1 MVLADSRKIS
11 RVPRYLGAATGSSR
25 SFVYRTLTFSG
36 PTFQN
41 GSTRA
46 RVCNFRPALCRRN
59 ARSRNP
65 DDATHT
71 GLTRHRFRLIPVR
84 SPLLGESQLLSF
96 PGATEMF
103 QLAPLAI
110 SGYGFTGH

>member
-11 RVPRYLGAATGSSR
+11 RVPRYLGTATGSSR

-36 PTFQN
+36 PTFQD

-46 RVCNFRPALCRRN
+46 RVCNSRPVLCHRN
-59 ARSRNP
+59 ARSHNP

-71 GLTRHRFRLIPVR
+71 GLTRHRFRLIPFR
-84 SPLLGESQLLSF
+84 SPLLGESHLLSL

-103 QLAPLAI
+103 QFAPLTATD
-110 SGYGFTGH
+110 YGFIDG